1 MLNPRLYIALLFGL
15 TFFLFTGCEK
25 EESAADR
32 RISENIDAS
41 REVYYKKDGGP
52 EKSHKLLE
60 SAAKESAASAVSRA
74 SAKELVGQSNYALA
88 ISRLPEVNNAE
99 NDSLRIIR
107 EINRIGSELGD
118 EVFLIESLKGSNPS
132 GSASDPLKALS
143 ANKAKFAAQ
152 VAEFDKILQQ
162 LEAKRQELSTKI
174 NNLDT
179 EQKSKVEMS
188 NALMQKS
195 DQAKGQESVDL
206 FKQSADVRQAA
217 ALLARDLE
225 FARVDLKRTEQLIA
239 DTQAERKAAEE
250 SIATAQNQITQLNQG
265 WSATEEAIKKRRAEA
280 ANLLS
285 RGEVDASLKKGINA
299 ESGIEGLAKQFAAA
313 KQRAAEARKSID
325 ETNLEPSIAAYDEA
339 DKAGGRV
346 VAQVQ
351 ASLRDEKDTPVR
363 AAWQRMEKLAKPIT
377 YRLGKARSLQLRG
390 QLFLRE
396 FNLLQAQQSLVA
408 ALQPLFQRAGL
419 NLPQEIAPADL
430 AAQLKTAHDNALR
443 DLSDSAALLK
453 DILEMDDV
461 QRNTWPQANEARAL
475 SVAVEYALHHL
486 DRDKGHLDAAKGTV
500 KLLSDNG
507 ATYPAL
513 PPDLETRT
521 INPVP
526 IVGATT
532 APTTNPAGGGE
543 TPAITPEGVNA
554 LKNLLNRARGGAAQ
568 PQGGANPPQPAPP
581 PQPNQ

>member
-1 MLNPRLYIALLFGL
+1 MLNPRLWIALLFGL

-88 ISRLPEVNNAE
+88 ISRIPEVNSAE
-99 NDSLRIIR
+99 NDALRIIR
-107 EINRIGSELGD
+107 EINHVGAELGD
-118 EVFLIESLKGSNPS
+118 EVFLIDSLKGSNPS
-132 GSASDPLKALS
+132 AGQSDPLKALS

-152 VAEFDKILQQ
+152 VAEFDKTLQQ

-225 FARVDLKRTEQLIA
+225 YARVDLKRTEQLIA
-239 DTQAERKAAEE
+239 DTQAERKAADE

-285 RGEVDASLKKGINA
+285 RAQVDASMQKGINA
-299 ESGIEGLAKQFAAA
+299 ESGIEALARQFAAA
-313 KQRAAEARKSID
+313 KQRAAEVRKSID

-339 DKAGGRV
+339 DKAGGKV
-346 VAQVQ
+346 VAEVQ
-351 ASLRDEKDTPVR
+351 ASLRDEKNQDTPVR

-513 PPDLETRT
+513 PPDLETRA

-532 APTTNPAGGGE
+532 APTTNPAGPNTAGPTGNG
-543 TPAITPEGVNA
+543 AWG
-554 LKNLLNRARGGAAQ
+554 KLLRKAGGAFKP
-568 PQGGANPPQPAPP
+568 PQGQEGGANPQQPAPP
-581 PQPNQ
+581 NQ